1 MLLFCLWQLTHSA
14 GPNGHAACFITCQ
27 ALMAHA
33 VWYGSTK
40 LICPAQAAML
50 LTWSAMLISSYTAYS
65 VSSDSQ
71 TVQSTQAVMLPAQ
84 SVPLINHHYW
94 PDSMTISS
102 WLGWPDTATDQ
113 TALSARHSL
122 FELENPVF
130 AVDFPFPASH
140 FGPDSDTLL
149 TA

>member
-1 MLLFCLWQLTHSA
+1 
-14 GPNGHAACFITCQ
+14 
-27 ALMAHA
+27 
-33 VWYGSTK
+33 
-40 LICPAQAAML
+40 ML

-122 FELENPVF
+122 FELGNPVF

-140 FGPDSDTLL
+140 FGPDSDTSYGIKLSFGNSLL
-149 TA
+149 VSSHKSILLGLSIFF